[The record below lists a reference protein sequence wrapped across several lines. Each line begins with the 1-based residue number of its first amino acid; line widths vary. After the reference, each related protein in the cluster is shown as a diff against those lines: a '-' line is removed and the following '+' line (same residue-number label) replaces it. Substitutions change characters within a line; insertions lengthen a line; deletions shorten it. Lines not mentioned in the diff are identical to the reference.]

1 MRKIIFLDFDG
12 VITTLK
18 SRWKLDK
25 EKLEL
30 LKRIVDE
37 TDCLFVISSSWRR
50 GNLEQTKHFITN
62 HRTNKFVGNNPFPF
76 LDRVIGQTCFDDKP
90 YRGDYARTAE
100 IYRWIA
106 DNYQPNDLYLV
117 LDDMYMILPQD
128 MFIMTDYEKGLSE
141 EDVERAIEILNKFGK

>member
-37 TDCLFVISSSWRR
+37 TDCLFVISSAWRR

-62 HRTNKFVGNNPFPF
+62 KRTNKFVGNNPFPF
-76 LDRVIGQTCFDDKP
+76 LDRVIGQTTFINSP
-90 YRGDYARTAE
+90 YSPNSDRTAE

-106 DNYQPNDLYLV
+106 DNYKPNDLYLV

>member
-37 TDCLFVISSSWRR
+37 TDCLFVISSAWRR
-50 GNLEQTKHFITN
+50 DDLEQTKHFITN
-62 HRTNKFVGNNPFPF
+62 KRTNTFVGNNPLPF
-76 LDRVIGQTCFDDKP
+76 LDRVIGQTTFMESP
-90 YRGDYARTAE
+90 FRP
-100 IYRWIA
+100 
-106 DNYQPNDLYLV
+106 NYDREV
-117 LDDMYMILPQD
+117 
-128 MFIMTDYEKGLSE
+128 
-141 EDVERAIEILNKFGK
+141 

>member
-37 TDCLFVISSSWRR
+37 TDCLFVISSAWRR
-50 GNLEQTKHFITN
+50 NSFEDTKQFITN
-62 HRTNKFVGNNPFPF
+62 KRINSFVGNNPFPF
-76 LDRVIGQTCFDDKP
+76 LDRVIGQTDFINSP
-90 YRGDYARTAE
+90 YSPNYDRTTE

-106 DNYQPNDLYLV
+106 DNYKPDDLYIV
-117 LDDMYMILPQD
+117 LDDMYMVLPQD
-128 MFIMTDYEKGLSE
+128 MFVMTHYDDGLSE
-141 EDVERAIEILNKFGK
+141 DDVERVISIFNR

>member
-37 TDCLFVISSSWRR
+37 TDCLFVISSAWRR

-62 HRTNKFVGNNPFPF
+62 HRTNKFVGKDPFPF
-76 LDRVIGQTCFDDKP
+76 LDRVIGQTTFMESPFRPNYD
-90 YRGDYARTAE
+90 REVE

-106 DNYQPNDLYLV
+106 DNHQHNDIYLV

-141 EDVERAIEILNKFGK
+141 EDVERAIEILNKVGK

>member
-37 TDCLFVISSSWRR
+37 TDCLFVISSAWRR
-50 GNLEQTKHFITN
+50 GNLEQGDPRLLLTHSSFLHWQTPALIRLDTRPTKDTSTCCW
-62 HRTNKFVGNNPFPF
+62 RTPGEQIVQETAACAEPMVPLKLAAVAA
-76 LDRVIGQTCFDDKP
+76 LVSTKP
-90 YRGDYARTAE
+90 WPT
-100 IYRWIA
+100 
-106 DNYQPNDLYLV
+106 
-117 LDDMYMILPQD
+117 
-128 MFIMTDYEKGLSE
+128 
-141 EDVERAIEILNKFGK
+141 

>member
-37 TDCLFVISSSWRR
+37 TDCLFVISSAWRR

-62 HRTNKFVGNNPFPF
+62 KRTNKFVGNNPFPF
-76 LDRVIGQTCFDDKP
+76 LDRVIGQTTFMESP
-90 YRGDYARTAE
+90 FR
-100 IYRWIA
+100 
-106 DNYQPNDLYLV
+106 
-117 LDDMYMILPQD
+117 
-128 MFIMTDYEKGLSE
+128 
-141 EDVERAIEILNKFGK
+141 